1 MMKEKQRSPST
12 CIVRVRT
19 VCVDAHES
27 KEKLAAQYLSMYRY
41 ISMYTLERQ
50 QHLQK
55 SSDRNNREIIN
66 KNAAEREI
74 QRES

>member
-1 MMKEKQRSPST
+1 
-12 CIVRVRT
+12 
-19 VCVDAHES
+19 
-27 KEKLAAQYLSMYRY
+27 MYRY